1 MYVITIQLTETQRQW
16 IISNLQFSIDSQSE
30 CQEDATD
37 RESLDACKYLLEQIE
52 DNAREY

>member
-16 IISNLQFSIDSQSE
+16 IISNLQFSVDSQSE